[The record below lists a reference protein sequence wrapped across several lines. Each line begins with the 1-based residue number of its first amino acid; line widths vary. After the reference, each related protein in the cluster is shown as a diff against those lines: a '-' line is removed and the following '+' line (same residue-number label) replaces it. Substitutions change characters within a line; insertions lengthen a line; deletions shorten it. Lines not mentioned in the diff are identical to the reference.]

1 MSIQV
6 RNLSY
11 IYNEGLTSETVALD
25 NINFD
30 IYDGEVAGI
39 IGHTGSGKSTL
50 LQQLNGL
57 LKPRGGTIIVGGTD
71 ITRSGISMRDVRRR
85 VGLVFQYPE
94 YQLFEETVA
103 LDVAF
108 GPKNLGLREDEVDE
122 RVHDALELVGLDYD
136 EVAGR
141 SPFELSGGQKRRV
154 AIAGVIAMKPQVLI
168 LDEPT
173 AGLDP
178 GSHDEIMAMIRKVH
192 ESQQNIILFVSHNME
207 DVAALS
213 DKVMVMD
220 RGKLITVGT
229 PKEVFRQRDRLAA
242 IALDVPPVTEMMFQL
257 KERGIDVD
265 TGALTLR
272 EAEESIYDYLR
283 GSKAK

>member
-11 IYNEGLTSETVALD
+11 IYNEGLASETVALD

-30 IYDGEVAGI
+30 IYDGEIVGI

-57 LKPRGGTIIVGGTD
+57 LKPHGGTIIVGGTD
-71 ITRSGISMRDVRRR
+71 ITRPGISMRDVRRR

-122 RVHDALELVGLDYD
+122 RVRDALELVGLDYD

-178 GSHDEIMAMIRKVH
+178 GSHDEIMAMIGKVH

>member
-57 LKPRGGTIIVGGTD
+57 LKPHGGTIIVGGTD
-71 ITRSGISMRDVRRR
+71 ITRPGISMRDVRRR

>member
-57 LKPRGGTIIVGGTD
+57 LKPHGGTIIVGGTE
-71 ITRSGISMRDVRRR
+71 ITRPGISMRDVRRR

-103 LDVAF
+103 ADVAF
-108 GPKNLGLREDEVDE
+108 GPGNLGLRKDEIDE
-122 RVHDALELVGLDYD
+122 RVRDALELVGLDYG
-136 EVAGR
+136 EVAER

-192 ESQQNIILFVSHNME
+192 ESQQNIIIFVSHNMD

-242 IALDVPPVTEMMFQL
+242 IALDVPPATEMMYQL

-265 TGALTLR
+265 IGALTLR

>member
-71 ITRSGISMRDVRRR
+71 ITRPGISMRDVRRR

-122 RVHDALELVGLDYD
+122 RVRDALELVGLDYD

-220 RGKLITVGT
+220 RGKLITMGT

>member
-11 IYNEGLTSETVALD
+11 IYNEGLASETVALD

-71 ITRSGISMRDVRRR
+71 ITRPGISMRDVRRR

-122 RVHDALELVGLDYD
+122 RVRDALELVGLDYD

>member
-30 IYDGEVAGI
+30 IYDGEIVGI

-71 ITRSGISMRDVRRR
+71 ITRPGISMRDVRRR

-122 RVHDALELVGLDYD
+122 RVRDALELVGLDYD

>member
-122 RVHDALELVGLDYD
+122 RVRDALELVGLDYD

>member
-30 IYDGEVAGI
+30 IYDGEIVGI

-71 ITRSGISMRDVRRR
+71 ITRPGISMRDVRRR

-122 RVHDALELVGLDYD
+122 RVRDALELVGLDYD

-213 DKVMVMD
+213 DQVMVMD

-242 IALDVPPVTEMMFQL
+242 IALDVPPVTEMMFQM

>member
-57 LKPRGGTIIVGGTD
+57 LKPHGGTIIVGGTD
-71 ITRSGISMRDVRRR
+71 ITRPGISMRDVRRR

-178 GSHDEIMAMIRKVH
+178 GSHDEIMAMIGKVH

>member
-1 MSIQV
+1 
-6 RNLSY
+6 
-11 IYNEGLTSETVALD
+11 
-25 NINFD
+25 
-30 IYDGEVAGI
+30 
-39 IGHTGSGKSTL
+39 
-50 LQQLNGL
+50 
-57 LKPRGGTIIVGGTD
+57 
-71 ITRSGISMRDVRRR
+71 
-85 VGLVFQYPE
+85 
-94 YQLFEETVA
+94 FEETVA

-122 RVHDALELVGLDYD
+122 RVRDALELVGLDYD